1 MKISA
6 RQAAELL
13 GVSRMQISRLAS
25 AGEIK
30 VARFGNAL
38 RVDVDS
44 LHRYQDLRP
53 GPGRPV
59 GVELAWEMLREA
71 EPRALSDLHSLA
83 IAVRRRADR
92 HELRVLPGSL
102 ERVLDDHRV
111 VVSGAAAAAHAGAAV
126 QSRPP
131 YDLYI
136 RRSDFAA
143 LVEEYRMRDSD
154 DPNLIARVTPDDAWL
169 FEQGHHAPM
178 AVSMIDMV
186 DDRDDR
192 SASEALRARA

>member
-1 MKISA
+1 MNISA
-6 RQAAELL
+6 QQAAELL

-30 VARFGNAL
+30 VERFGNAL
-38 RVDVDS
+38 QVDLDS

-59 GVELAWEMLREA
+59 GVELAWEMLRHA
-71 EPRALSDLHSLA
+71 EPRALSDLHALA

-92 HELRVLPGSL
+92 HELRVLPGSI

-111 VVSGAAAAAHAGAAV
+111 VVSGAAAAAQAGAAV
-126 QSRPP
+126 QNRPP

-136 RRSDFAA
+136 RRSDFDEM
-143 LVEEYRMRDSD
+143 VEEYRMRDSN
-154 DPNLIARVTPDDAWL
+154 DPNLIARVAPDDAWL
-169 FEQGHHAPM
+169 FEHGHHAPM